1 MKIKRFDFN
10 YKPLQV
16 NYSASLVGG
25 VPNEQTYDADSGE
38 YSPDYSL
45 TPCVIQ
51 PQVNIIDR
59 DRILPSGNVNAQLTD
74 VSWRRVINGV
84 EERDALVST
93 ANKYVIT
100 TSGDEN
106 GKLKWYINA
115 TPQNPILLR
124 FKAKFLDTRTKQVY
138 NILIDYSLKC
148 RNATRYAPMLLL
160 SSGTT
165 YYNPLRDTDVQT
177 IVASLHLG
185 SKECEASKRAFVW
198 EIGRSDGY
206 FTAVTADDMEISI
219 SADGTTATLDRSI
232 MGDRISIRCRAK
244 YSATG
249 NPSAVTLTDS
259 APFKTINIVRRIPSF
274 DYDIQEA
281 VSDIDPGTKSVLPVS
296 YIYDNVGEIPN
307 PTKELLP
314 LWYMAT
320 NSHSSA
326 IVYDLVGH
334 GMNPVIPTDKMDAS
348 IGGIVKLDV
357 KILKPW
363 ALLTDGKGRVL
374 TDGKGN
380 PFVFH

>member
-1 MKIKRFDFN
+1 MLFR
-10 YKPLQV
+10 
-16 NYSASLVGG
+16 S
-25 VPNEQTYDADSGE
+25 
-38 YSPDYSL
+38 
-45 TPCVIQ
+45 
-51 PQVNIIDR
+51 
-59 DRILPSGNVNAQLTD
+59 
-74 VSWRRVINGV
+74 
-84 EERDALVST
+84 
-93 ANKYVIT
+93 
-100 TSGDEN
+100 
-106 GKLKWYINA
+106 
-115 TPQNPILLR
+115 PQNPILLR
-124 FKAKFLDTRTKQVY
+124 FKAKYLDKRTKQVY

-148 RNATRYAPMLLL
+148 RNATQYAPMLLL
-160 SSGTT
+160 NSGTT

-177 IVASLHLG
+177 IVASLRLG

-206 FTAVTADDMEISI
+206 FTEVTADDMEISI
-219 SADGTTATLDRSI
+219 SADGTTATLDRSV
-232 MGDRISIRCRAK
+232 MGDQITLRCRAK

-259 APFKTINIVRRIPSF
+259 APFKIINIVRRVPSF
-274 DYDIQEA
+274 DYDILDT
-281 VSDIDPGTKSVLPVS
+281 VSSVDPGTKTINPTA

-326 IVYDLVGH
+326 IVYDLLGH

-357 KILKPW
+357 KVLKPW

-374 TDGKGN
+374 TDGNGN